1 MYKFWVG
8 EEKEDLAAL
17 VPQRVVMRLKARR
30 TKSPAA
36 VPEAPAAPA
45 PESSCPAKCVPLTA
59 MPEDVARQLFHTD
72 GWFETKDLLRLR
84 VSRSLRAVVG
94 ARPLLMFKHAL
105 PILRS
110 WRSVVRPPLTPRR
123 PRRNSFLRS
132 PARRTR
138 NADRA
143 VVLF

>member
-1 MYKFWVG
+1 MKFWVG
-8 EEKEDLAAL
+8 LAGARCVGEEDLASL
-17 VPQRVVMRLKARR
+17 VPERVVMRLKARR

-36 VPEAPAAPA
+36 VPEAPVDPPA
-45 PESSCPAKCVPLTA
+45 TCAAKCVPLTA
-59 MPEDVARQLFHTD
+59 LPEDVARHLFTN

-110 WRSVVRPPLTPRR
+110 WRTVVRPPLTPRR
-123 PRRNSFLRS
+123 SRQNSFLRS

-138 NADRA
+138 DRA